1 MRIGELAAATGSTPR
16 LLRYYEEQGLLRPER
31 AYNGYREYSEL
42 LVLKVQ
48 RIRGLLGTGM
58 PISLISEILPCFT
71 GDESIYQV
79 IDRPEIIERLLEHR
93 KRLDAKLTE
102 LQASRDAID
111 EYVMRVGAATPSLVS
126 GESMLDRKTQ
136 MEPQAA

>member
-16 LLRYYEEQGLLRPER
+16 LLRYYEEQGLLSPES

-48 RIRGLLGTGM
+48 RIRGLLSTGM
-58 PISLISEILPCFT
+58 PISLISVILPCFD
-71 GDESIYQV
+71 GDETIYQV
-79 IDRPEIIERLLEHR
+79 IRRPEIIERLLEHR
-93 KRLDAKLTE
+93 TRLNAKLTG

-111 EYVMRVGAATPSLVS
+111 EFVMRVGELRPSLVPEGS
-126 GESMLDRKTQ
+126 
-136 MEPQAA
+136 